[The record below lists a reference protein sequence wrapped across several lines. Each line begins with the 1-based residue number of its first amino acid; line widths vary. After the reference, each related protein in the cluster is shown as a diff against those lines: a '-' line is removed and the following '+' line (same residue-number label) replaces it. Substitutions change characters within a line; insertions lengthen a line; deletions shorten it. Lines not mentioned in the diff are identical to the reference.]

1 MAGTTEADF
10 NLTLVMETEAE
21 EVGLETGHEAVAL
34 DPGLK
39 ASLDHLDRMPLVKER
54 SNKMVLRKAVSR
66 NLHLVH
72 LAAAGLDTSESEHQC
87 SFPASWADIPLFSFD
102 ESRRGGFDSRGSDR
116 GYGSRDG
123 GAFGSSSRGSSNYGG
138 GYGGDERD
146 AKRSR
151 Y

>member
-1 MAGTTEADF
+1 MGA
-10 NLTLVMETEAE
+10 EAE
-21 EVGLETGHEAVAL
+21 EAALEIGHEAAEL
-34 DPGLK
+34 DPGPK
-39 ASLDHLDRMPLVKER
+39 ASLDHLDRMRLVKEP
-54 SNKMVLRKAVSR
+54 SNKMVLRKAGFR
-66 NLHLVH
+66 NLLLVH
-72 LAAAGLDTSESEHQC
+72 LAAAGLDTSESEYQ
-87 SFPASWADIPLFSFD
+87 SSLLASWADIRLSSFD